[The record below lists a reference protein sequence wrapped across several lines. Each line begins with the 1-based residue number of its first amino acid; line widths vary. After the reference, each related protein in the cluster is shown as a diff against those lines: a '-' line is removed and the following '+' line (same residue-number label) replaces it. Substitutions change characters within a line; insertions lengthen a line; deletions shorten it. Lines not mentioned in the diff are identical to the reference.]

1 MSASGCRFRIPLAE
15 AARRLRERP
24 PLSRLAF
31 LGLTGFLLT
40 VPYSVSISQ
49 IFIFTGIGAWL
60 ISLWK
65 EPRPGG
71 PRFPL
76 WIPFV
81 VFSAL
86 TLLSALLSDDS
97 LRSLKDARQLL
108 QILIFYLAVHVVRD
122 DREALWLTRA
132 LLAATAV
139 AALYTLGV
147 ALTSQIDLANRMSGF
162 FSIYMTLAGF
172 LVIVGALVLTYV
184 VLPGGSGQWWI
195 YGAGLLI
202 LAALMSTFSRNAWIG
217 IAAAAVFVIIAA
229 RRWKWAAWLVVIA
242 TAAVLISPG
251 AVRKR
256 VESIG
261 NLKDITARE
270 RVFMWK
276 SGLQMIAD
284 RPFAGFGLDM
294 IKLNYSRYAHP
305 EALKK
310 RTGHLHNNLL
320 HVAAERGLPA
330 LVAWIWIWAAFYAAG
345 YRRRMFF
352 REGSFERR
360 FLTVGGFAA
369 VTGFLV
375 AGLFEYNFGDSEVV
389 MTAYFVMALPFMG
402 GGREEALSDT

>member
-1 MSASGCRFRIPLAE
+1 MTAIREMAE
-15 AARRLRERP
+15 RLQDRP
-24 PLSRLAF
+24 PLGRLS
-31 LGLTGFLLT
+31 LVCLIGF
-40 VPYSVSISQ
+40 VCASPFSISVAQ
-49 IFIFTGIGAWL
+49 IFTFTGIGAWL

-108 QILIFYLAVHVVRD
+108 QILIFYLAVHVIRD
-122 DREALWLTRA
+122 DREALWLTKT

-172 LVIVGALVLTYV
+172 LVIVGALALTYV
-184 VLPGGSGQWWI
+184 ILPGGSGQWWI

-217 IAAAAVFVIIAA
+217 IAAAAVFAVIAA

-242 TAAVLISPG
+242 AAAVLMSPG
-251 AVRKR
+251 TVRKR
-256 VESIG
+256 VESMG

-276 SGLQMIAD
+276 SGLRMIAD

-389 MTAYFVMALPFMG
+389 MIAYFAMALPFVG
-402 GGREEALSDT
+402 GSREEALSDT